1 MVLIIVKGDLVGV
14 SESDLLVEVEDF
26 VLDTCKYK
34 KQTRGFFNKLT
45 RLLIDFDKIYNPDYN
60 YFGCIEAFIELR
72 YEMNDY
78 LGCEDELEHQLKKL
92 SFDYIQ
98 CRFDN
103 YVKKHKRK
111 LRDHRYSEGE
121 NTKQLIERMQAVSKR
136 YARILVVR
144 LDLMYKREYRHLIG
158 IEDFDHDMRTL
169 RQYIHNQDR
178 IFDGLI
184 EYAWA
189 LEQGADKGY
198 HCHLLLVYKGHEHNS
213 GYGIA
218 KRVNEIWQKITVQ
231 QGYYFNCHSVA
242 YLRQFEKKGTLGI
255 GMIKTK
261 DVQQVEN
268 MLTTLKYLVRP
279 EKEEQYLRV
288 KVCRK
293 MRTFG

>member
-1 MVLIIVKGDLVGV
+1 MVLIIVKSDLVGV

-121 NTKQLIERMQAVSKR
+121 NTKQLIERMQAVSER
-136 YARILVVR
+136 YARVLVVR
-144 LDLMYKREYRHLIG
+144 VDFAYKKKYHHLLSIK
-158 IEDFDHDMRTL
+158 DFDNDMRIL
-169 RQYIHNQDR
+169 RQRIHNRDGF
-178 IFDGLI
+178 FDGLI

-189 LEQGADKGY
+189 LEQGESKGY
-198 HCHLLLVYKGHEHNS
+198 HCHLLLVYRGSQRRNAYWLADQVGKL
-213 GYGIA
+213 
-218 KRVNEIWQKITVQ
+218 WDKITEG
-231 QGYYFNCHSVA
+231 QGCHFNCHTKD
-242 YLRQFEKKGTLGI
+242 YLKQFSDRNRLGI
-255 GMIKTK
+255 GMIHRKNREE
-261 DVQQVEN
+261 VNN
-268 MLTTLKYLVRP
+268 MLNTVKYLVRP
-279 EKEEQYLRV
+279 EKEAQHLRV
-288 KVCRK
+288 KCKKR

>member
-14 SESDLLVEVEDF
+14 SESDLLMGVEDF

-60 YFGCIEAFIELR
+60 YFGCIEAFFELR